1 MDESAITT
9 HLASLSPDNSH
20 AVVIGGSIA
29 GLLAARVLADHFD
42 KVTIVERDLNPEKPE
57 PRPGVPQSHHVHALL
72 TQGQQIL
79 EQLFPGLKAE
89 LAEKGSVEVN
99 WTADWPFL
107 SISGWA
113 PRFPSEMTTRT
124 CSRNLL
130 ETIIRKRL
138 ENYSHLQFL
147 EACQATHI
155 LANTDNTAIKG
166 IRVRQDNGTQA
177 ELLSQLVVDAS
188 GRNSKTP
195 KWLQNLGYQ
204 MPEETVINSF
214 LGYASRWYQR
224 PADFQADWKG
234 ITLMSKAPER
244 TRGGVLFPIEGD
256 RWIVT
261 LAGVGRDYPPTD
273 RAGFLDFARSLRS
286 RVIYEAIEK
295 AQPLSPIY
303 SYRRTENR
311 LRHYEKLSKLP
322 ENLVALGD
330 AVCVFNPV
338 YGQGMTVA
346 ALGALTLDQCLKQQN
361 QRRGKGNLIGFSRCF
376 QKQLAKVNIT
386 PWLIATG
393 EDLRWPTTVGAQP
406 DLMTRLMH
414 RYIDRVTMVANEN
427 AYVYQTFAEVMHM
440 LKPPTA
446 FFQPRI
452 LAQVLWWLMRGKSVS
467 SPSSNW
473 QTLPKLLS

>member
-1 MDESAITT
+1 MI
-9 HLASLSPDNSH
+9 
-20 AVVIGGSIA
+20 
-29 GLLAARVLADHFD
+29 
-42 KVTIVERDLNPEKPE
+42 
-57 PRPGVPQSHHVHALL
+57 
-72 TQGQQIL
+72 
-79 EQLFPGLKAE
+79 
-89 LAEKGSVEVN
+89 
-99 WTADWPFL
+99 
-107 SISGWA
+107 
-113 PRFPSEMTTRT
+113 TRT

-286 RVIYEAIEK
+286 RVIYEAIEQ

-303 SYRRTENR
+303 GYRRTENR

-346 ALGALTLDQCLKQQN
+346 ALGALTLEQCLKQQN
-361 QRRGKGNLIGFSRCF
+361 QRRGKGNLIGFSRRF

-386 PWLIATG
+386 PWLMATG
-393 EDLRWPTTVGAQP
+393 EDLRWSTTVGGQP

-427 AYVYQTFAEVMHM
+427 AHVYQTFAEVMHM

-452 LAQVLWWLMRGKSVS
+452 LAQVLWWLIKGKSVS